1 MAVND
6 QRDRRL
12 ARIEDLRSAGSD
24 PYPSSFEVDADVT
37 TVRGRFRDLAP
48 DTVTDE
54 RVRMVGRV
62 MLVRH
67 HGGIGFI
74 TLQQGG
80 DRIQVV
86 LERDRIG
93 PERLDRLRLIDRGDV
108 VGIEGVVGT
117 SRSGE
122 LSVFLESAQLLA
134 ASLRPSPDKH
144 RGPTSSEIRLRER
157 EVDLYANDE
166 SRRTFE
172 VRSSATLALRDEL
185 HARDFIEVETPV
197 FSIEAGGA
205 AAKPFV
211 THHNALGIDLH
222 LRVAP
227 ELYLKRLVVGGF
239 DRVFEVA
246 RVFRNEGIDTRHN
259 PEFTMLEVYQ
269 APADYLVMM
278 QLVQDLVVA
287 AAKAS
292 IGSTTVGVG
301 GLDVDLA
308 TPWRRATMS
317 DLTEEVTGVR
327 IDASMEIDAA
337 RAALDSIGVPWE
349 PAWGAGKCLQAAFDA
364 RVEKTLIA
372 PTIVMD
378 HPVETSPLA
387 RRHRDDPTLTERFEV
402 IVGGVELA
410 NAYSEL
416 NDPVEQ
422 RRRFEREQRR
432 RERGDVEAN
441 VVDEDFLRALE
452 AGMPPTGGL
461 GIG

>member
-1 MAVND
+1 MND

-205 AAKPFV
+205 AAQPFV
-211 THHNALGIDLH
+211 THHNALDIDLF
-222 LRVAP
+222 LRDRAGAVPQATGRRAASTGSSSWAASSAT
-227 ELYLKRLVVGGF
+227 KASSAAAQSRVHDAGG
-239 DRVFEVA
+239 R
-246 RVFRNEGIDTRHN
+246 TR
-259 PEFTMLEVYQ
+259 PT
-269 APADYLVMM
+269 ADYLG
-278 QLVQDLVVA
+278 D
-287 AAKAS
+287 
-292 IGSTTVGVG
+292 
-301 GLDVDLA
+301 
-308 TPWRRATMS
+308 
-317 DLTEEVTGVR
+317 
-327 IDASMEIDAA
+327 DAI
-337 RAALDSIGVPWE
+337 
-349 PAWGAGKCLQAAFDA
+349 
-364 RVEKTLIA
+364 
-372 PTIVMD
+372 
-378 HPVETSPLA
+378 
-387 RRHRDDPTLTERFEV
+387 
-402 IVGGVELA
+402 
-410 NAYSEL
+410 
-416 NDPVEQ
+416 
-422 RRRFEREQRR
+422 
-432 RERGDVEAN
+432 
-441 VVDEDFLRALE
+441 
-452 AGMPPTGGL
+452 
-461 GIG
+461 

>member
-1 MAVND
+1 MND

-197 FSIEAGGA
+197 PCWARRGGA
-205 AAKPFV
+205 AARPFE
-211 THHNALGIDLH
+211 TYHNALDIDLN
-222 LRVAP
+222 LRIAL
-227 ELYLKRLVVGGF
+227 ELYLKRLLVGGF
-239 DRVFEVA
+239 ERVFEIGRDLPQRGDHATTQSRVHDAGGVLGILRLFGHHASGSRRSSLPPRHCRQRRHRIQPTRA
-246 RVFRNEGIDTRHN
+246 REPLFRPGRSPGPFHG
-259 PEFTMLEVYQ
+259 PRCSKRWASPSPSRLSHRFSLR
-269 APADYLVMM
+269 
-278 QLVQDLVVA
+278 DL
-287 AAKAS
+287 
-292 IGSTTVGVG
+292 
-301 GLDVDLA
+301 
-308 TPWRRATMS
+308 
-317 DLTEEVTGVR
+317 
-327 IDASMEIDAA
+327 
-337 RAALDSIGVPWE
+337 
-349 PAWGAGKCLQAAFDA
+349 A
-364 RVEKTLIA
+364 RVEIWHRSEAGLGTRARTRGQARLGYSSRI
-372 PTIVMD
+372 
-378 HPVETSPLA
+378 TSGSQNLC
-387 RRHRDDPTLTERFEV
+387 HGSSQERFHH
-402 IVGGVELA
+402 
-410 NAYSEL
+410 
-416 NDPVEQ
+416 
-422 RRRFEREQRR
+422 
-432 RERGDVEAN
+432 
-441 VVDEDFLRALE
+441 
-452 AGMPPTGGL
+452 
-461 GIG
+461 